1 MNSGLFEIP
10 TINIHYLINKK
21 KCKKSINTTFKEK
34 SVTQSINHKFLKSK
48 TQLMQKVLCTI
59 FLTTPFCFQNSKV
72 VRNTHS
78 SSSRGLFNGFISS
91 LGEAKQ
97 PSSSGSSLIRGGLK
111 RKKNL
116 LASEC
121 WKIYI
126 TKVMQNWEKQ
136 LNRRINDI
144 HVYILKS
151 SP

>member
-91 LGEAKQ
+91 LGEAK
-97 PSSSGSSLIRGGLK
+97 
-111 RKKNL
+111 
-116 LASEC
+116 
-121 WKIYI
+121 
-126 TKVMQNWEKQ
+126 
-136 LNRRINDI
+136 
-144 HVYILKS
+144 
-151 SP
+151 